1 MARETTV
8 KTEWNGKELMIGAMK
23 KMETNA
29 ERVGM
34 MLDGA
39 VVRSLSKGQ
48 DTKRVGTGRSAR
60 LVGLQPSRPGEPP
73 RLLHGLLRN
82 SISYRTEIKRGSI
95 NVFIGANTPYARAL
109 EYGNPKA
116 TKRAHGSAVKNVT
129 SLASGMRT
137 AGAGKARPYLRP
149 ALAKNR
155 EKALKRLVKGVFPK
169 NMKGAK

>member
-1 MARETTV
+1 MARDTTV
-8 KTEWNGKELMIGAMK
+8 TTEWNGKELMIRAMR

-34 MLDGA
+34 MLDGE
-39 VVRSLSKGQ
+39 VVKLLSKGQ
-48 DTKRVGTGRSAR
+48 PVKRVGKGRAAR

-82 SISYRTEIKRGSI
+82 SINHRTEIKRGS
-95 NVFIGANTPYARAL
+95 VTVYVGANTKYARAL

-116 TKRAHGSAVKNVT
+116 TKRAHDSAIKNVT

-149 ALAKNR
+149 TLAKNK

-169 NMKGAK
+169 RGAAK

>member
-8 KTEWNGKELMIGAMK
+8 TTEWNGKELMIGAMK

-39 VVRSLSKGQ
+39 VVRSISKGQ
-48 DTKRVGTGRSAR
+48 PVKRVGNR
-60 LVGLQPSRPGEPP
+60 LVGQSPSKPGKPP
-73 RLLHGLLRN
+73 HVLHGLLRN
-82 SISYRTEIKRGSI
+82 SISHRVQIKRGSI
-95 NVFIGANTPYARAL
+95 NVFVGANTPYARAL

>member
-39 VVRSLSKGQ
+39 VVRSISTGQ
-48 DTKRVGTGRSAR
+48 PVKRVGNR
-60 LVGLQPSRPGEPP
+60 LVGLDPSKPGKPP
-73 RLLHGLLRN
+73 HVLHGLLRN
-82 SISYRTEIKRGSI
+82 SISHRVQIKRGSI
-95 NVFIGANTPYARAL
+95 NVFVGANTPYARAL
-109 EYGNPKA
+109 EYGNPQSNL
-116 TKRAHGSAVKNVT
+116 R
-129 SLASGMRT
+129 
-137 AGAGKARPYLRP
+137 ARPYLRP
-149 ALAKNR
+149 AIAKNR
-155 EKALKRLVKGVFPK
+155 DKALKRLVKGVFPK